1 MTDADRC
8 TAPVVIDR
16 CRCPEI
22 RGPEDFRD
30 SVSHDEWSRT
40 GRCQYCQDL
49 AFIATADVHA
59 RPWLPDYHLGRGA
72 LFARSDAVD
81 ETVLLPFT
89 FGAPDR
95 PPALDLHAI
104 VRVGPSHGRLEP
116 LDPRAALACLR
127 PLLETHSIRVAAAT
141 GLDDP
146 ILERFAPCA
155 VLIGFQPQAM
165 ADVVHDCPPF
175 ARALPDRHILEF
187 CEEPDS
193 LTVAFETAI
202 ALFGLDRTH
211 TPRSESVEPLRL
223 CAWIAAALHLPEPA
237 GGTLFDAVLRHH
249 VRPATPAPVVP
260 VSGTLQ

>member
-49 AFIATADVHA
+49 VFIATADVHA
-59 RPWLPDYHLGRGA
+59 RPWLPDHHLGRGA
-72 LFARSDAVD
+72 LFARSDALD
-81 ETVLLPFT
+81 ETVLVPFT
-89 FGAPDR
+89 FGAPGR

-104 VRVGPSHGRLEP
+104 VRVGPSLGR
-116 LDPRAALACLR
+116 LDPRAALGCLR
-127 PLLETHSIRVAAAT
+127 PQLETHSIRVATAT

-146 ILERFAPCA
+146 ILERFARCV

-165 ADVVHDCPPF
+165 ADIVNHCPPL

-187 CEEPDS
+187 TKEPTS
-193 LTVAFETAI
+193 PTVEFETAI

-211 TPRSESVEPLRL
+211 TPRRGPVEPLRL
-223 CAWIAAALHLPEPA
+223 CAWIATALHLPEPA
-237 GGTLFDAVLRHH
+237 GGTLFDAVLRQH
-249 VRPATPAPVVP
+249 VRPATLAPVVP
-260 VSGTLQ
+260 LSGLLH

>member
-1 MTDADRC
+1 MADTDRC
-8 TAPVVIDR
+8 PAPVVIDR
-16 CRCPEI
+16 CRCPDI

-59 RPWLPDYHLGRGA
+59 RPCLPDYHLGRGA
-72 LFARSDAVD
+72 LFARSDALD
-81 ETVLLPFT
+81 ETVLVPFT
-89 FGAPDR
+89 FGAPGR

-104 VRVGPSHGRLEP
+104 ARVGPSLCR
-116 LDPRAALACLR
+116 LDPRASLGCLR
-127 PLLETHSIRVAAAT
+127 PLLETHSIRVATAT

-146 ILERFAPCA
+146 ILERFARSV

-165 ADVVHDCPPF
+165 ADIVHDCPPI

-187 CEEPDS
+187 TEEHTSP
-193 LTVAFETAI
+193 TVELETVI

-211 TPRSESVEPLRL
+211 TPRRGPVQPLRL
-223 CAWIAAALHLPEPA
+223 CGWIATVLHLPEPD
-237 GGTLFDAVLRHH
+237 GGTLFDAVLPQH
-249 VRPATPAPVVP
+249 VRPATLAPVVP
-260 VSGTLQ
+260 LSGLLH

>member
-1 MTDADRC
+1 MTDTDPC

-59 RPWLPDYHLGRGA
+59 RPCLPDYHLGRGA
-72 LFARSDAVD
+72 LFARSDALD
-81 ETVLLPFT
+81 ETVLVPFT
-89 FGAPDR
+89 FGAPGR

-104 VRVGPSHGRLEP
+104 ARVGPSLCR
-116 LDPRAALACLR
+116 LDPRASLGCLR
-127 PLLETHSIRVAAAT
+127 PLLETHSIRVATAT

-146 ILERFAPCA
+146 ILERFARSV

-165 ADVVHDCPPF
+165 ADIVHDCPPI

-187 CEEPDS
+187 TEESASP
-193 LTVAFETAI
+193 TVELETVI
-202 ALFGLDRTH
+202 ALFGLDRAH
-211 TPRSESVEPLRL
+211 PPGVGPVEPLRL
-223 CAWIAAALHLPEPA
+223 CAWLAAALHLPEPA
-237 GGTLFDAVLRHH
+237 GGTLFDVTLSRH
-249 VRPATPAPVVP
+249 VRPVTLAPVVP
-260 VSGTLQ
+260 LSGLLH